1 MGFPDF
7 SVPTYTPPRHLPG
20 RAKKRLSDGILTFC
34 TICGDHGISFSVEDG
49 TRLIELSYGTL
60 FTNPTTGMEIGSA
73 DSIAA
78 VKLFLIATKPIR

>member
-1 MGFPDF
+1 MAKWPKDK
-7 SVPTYTPPRHLPG
+7 PTDVGLV
-20 RAKKRLSDGILTFC
+20 DFC

-78 VKLFLIATKPIR
+78 VKRFLIATKPIR